1 VIADSKREEQAH
13 PLSELCDVIVYSHEE
28 GCLKP
33 DPRMYRAACNRLGV
47 VPEAAVLVDDVQENV
62 GGAIAVGM
70 KAIVYRNNAQAIAE
84 LEAVLNG

>member
-1 VIADSKREEQAH
+1 
-13 PLSELCDVIVYSHEE
+13 
-28 GCLKP
+28 
-33 DPRMYRAACNRLGV
+33 
-47 VPEAAVLVDDVQENV
+47 LVDDVQENV